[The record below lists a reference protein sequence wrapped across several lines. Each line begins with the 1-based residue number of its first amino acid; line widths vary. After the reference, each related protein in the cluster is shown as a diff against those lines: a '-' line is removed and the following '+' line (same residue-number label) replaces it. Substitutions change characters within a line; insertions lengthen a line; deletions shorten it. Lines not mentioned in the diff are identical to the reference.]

1 LCTTGTVLSP
11 QRRTAVLGIAR
22 AAGAFVVEDD
32 FARRLAHADSPP
44 LPLPLAAD
52 DPDGIVVHVRS
63 LTKAASPSPR
73 IGALSARGP
82 VLERLRA
89 IQVVDSLFVPRPL
102 QETALELVGSPAWTS
117 HLRAL
122 ASALR
127 DRRTTLLTALS
138 GALPTLLPHQPPRGG
153 YHLWLRLPDGTDEHA
168 ITATALRR
176 GVAVAAGGT
185 RATGATSSPSAG
197 RCARSPSTTGPRPRS
212 RPVAATSGTRSR
224 VRGSSSS
231 GGATPTARTGMSG

>member
-1 LCTTGTVLSP
+1 VHH
-11 QRRTAVLGIAR
+11 RHRTAVLGIAR

-32 FARRLAHADSPP
+32 FDRRLAHADSPP

-63 LTKAASPSPR
+63 LTKAASPSLR
-73 IGALSARGP
+73 IGPLSARGP
-82 VLERLRA
+82 VERLRA

-138 GALPTLLPHQPPRGG
+138 GALPTLLPHQPPHGG

-185 RATGATSSPSAG
+185 YLLRADQLGTGACRRTAG
-197 RCARSPSTTGPRPRS
+197 TVGRGADGDPDLH
-212 RPVAATSGTRSR
+212 R
-224 VRGSSSS
+224 V
-231 GGATPTARTGMSG
+231 ATPKA

>member
-1 LCTTGTVLSP
+1 MGGRGPGDRRHQLRLPGTDPHLPGTRCRCQLLNIDRFDITAHPPSTDLAVALVDEIETIAVGACCATTGTVLSP

-63 LTKAASPSPR
+63 LTKAAASPSLR

-102 QETALELVGSPAWTS
+102 QETALELVGSPPGPATCWRS
-117 HLRAL
+117 PAL
-122 ASALR
+122 C
-127 DRRTTLLTALS
+127 
-138 GALPTLLPHQPPRGG
+138 
-153 YHLWLRLPDGTDEHA
+153 
-168 ITATALRR
+168 ATA
-176 GVAVAAGGT
+176 GPPC
-185 RATGATSSPSAG
+185 SP
-197 RCARSPSTTGPRPRS
+197 R
-212 RPVAATSGTRSR
+212 
-224 VRGSSSS
+224 
-231 GGATPTARTGMSG
+231 

>member
-63 LTKAASPSPR
+63 LTKAASPSLR
-73 IGALSARGP
+73 IGPLPARGP
-82 VLERLRA
+82 VERLRA

-102 QETALELVGSPAWTS
+102 QETALELVGSPPGPATCWRS
-117 HLRAL
+117 PAL
-122 ASALR
+122 C
-127 DRRTTLLTALS
+127 
-138 GALPTLLPHQPPRGG
+138 
-153 YHLWLRLPDGTDEHA
+153 
-168 ITATALRR
+168 ATA
-176 GVAVAAGGT
+176 GPPC
-185 RATGATSSPSAG
+185 SP
-197 RCARSPSTTGPRPRS
+197 R
-212 RPVAATSGTRSR
+212 
-224 VRGSSSS
+224 
-231 GGATPTARTGMSG
+231 

>member
-1 LCTTGTVLSP
+1 
-11 QRRTAVLGIAR
+11 VLGIAR

-63 LTKAASPSPR
+63 LTKAASPSLR

-102 QETALELVGSPAWTS
+102 QETALELVGSPDWTS
-117 HLRAL
+117 HLR
-122 ASALR
+122 
-127 DRRTTLLTALS
+127 
-138 GALPTLLPHQPPRGG
+138 GN
-153 YHLWLRLPDGTDEHA
+153 
-168 ITATALRR
+168 I
-176 GVAVAAGGT
+176 
-185 RATGATSSPSAG
+185 
-197 RCARSPSTTGPRPRS
+197 STTGAGKSKETDLVLECYRHG
-212 RPVAATSGTRSR
+212 AATPRL
-224 VRGSSSS
+224 
-231 GGATPTARTGMSG
+231 PTGEW